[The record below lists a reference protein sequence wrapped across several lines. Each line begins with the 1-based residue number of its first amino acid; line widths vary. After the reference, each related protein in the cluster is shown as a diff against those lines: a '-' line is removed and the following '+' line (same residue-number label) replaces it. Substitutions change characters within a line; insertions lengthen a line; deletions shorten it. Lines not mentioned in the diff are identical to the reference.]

1 MILMLLLKKLVPMI
15 LILTGDFK
23 CVLDKE
29 IDRYPSRNDDDT
41 GGKELK
47 TIMTKN
53 NLIDIWPICKHLSKI
68 IRSNCMQIH
77 YPGTRPS
84 SDIANV

>member
-1 MILMLLLKKLVPMI
+1 MI

-29 IDRYPSRNDDDT
+29 IDRYPSRNDDDM

-53 NLIDIWPICKHLSKI
+53 NLIDIWREKN
-68 IRSNCMQIH
+68 RQ
-77 YPGTRPS
+77 
-84 SDIANV
+84 